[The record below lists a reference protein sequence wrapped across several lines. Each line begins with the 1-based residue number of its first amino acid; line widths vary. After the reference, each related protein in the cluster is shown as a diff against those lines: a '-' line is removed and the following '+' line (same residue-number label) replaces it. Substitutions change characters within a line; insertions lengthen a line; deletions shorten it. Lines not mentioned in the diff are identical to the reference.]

1 MKHESGLPFAIDRSR
16 GKDEQQSVVFYGQR
30 PFIQAGEL
38 NEVQTI
44 IRGRHNRLGRLVAQ
58 EGDRVERADAFVNKE
73 TQTVTLTDG
82 KIYIAGDIFPVAPA
96 VLNNVSMIGRIEIG
110 VKLQKQWSTHED
122 DPELLGQIP
131 GTLAEGEPGAARET
145 AKLVWALKED
155 AQDGTFFPV
164 YILQDGVLIDQKSPS
179 LLEPAMQAIAT
190 YDRAHG
196 HYIVSG
202 CRVSALG
209 ANNGCQVFSI
219 QEGEA
224 NINGFKRK
232 RLAALR
238 HEEVE
243 DFSTS
248 VVPSETHIFTPQKE
262 EISSQSDIQAGSDIT
277 PDAGSDITPDAGSDI
292 TPDAGGDIAID
303 SGGDIADLVAYGHT
317 TPEETH
323 IFAPQ
328 KGKTSFTFKTYYAPI
343 ADIQSLLLT
352 KEKTV
357 TLTRG
362 AVAAGRD
369 GVPDKSITAFIKV
382 VQGSKEFKEGTDFKK
397 TGDTIDWAPVGDEPL
412 VGSTYQVT
420 YRYRA
425 KITADKV
432 TAQEITVSG
441 GADGGDII
449 VSYTYKLPRID
460 RIGLNT
466 QGNVVYIKGVSS
478 DHPMAPSVPD
488 DVLSLATISNN
499 WLDIPLVVNDG
510 TRVAPYDEMW
520 RYFQRVLSLDRLMQL
535 ERIKSN
541 VDSKEPVAKKG
552 MFADPFLDDSYR
564 DEGFQQTGAVGS
576 GILQLAIDPTFYT
589 APLKAPVTL
598 DWTNEVIIAQELT
611 TACEKINPYQ
621 NFATLPGTVTLEPA
635 TDFWH
640 EQRTDW
646 LSSVTNQLN
655 MGWNRGRTIR
665 NTEVHDDLINETQK
679 QIDFLRQITLHFK
692 IEGFGKLEQ
701 LESLTFDGVNVL
713 PNDYLFANAKGILEG
728 TFKIPENIPAGTK
741 NVVARGKGGTIAT
754 GLFTGQG
761 VIDVKVM
768 RRTTTVRIWT
778 QFDPQAQVFTPDET
792 RQITGIDFHLCKIG
806 NQDHDLVIDLVTTEN
821 GYPTA
826 DIQAQSFYSMKSA
839 KTGWA
844 EARYDV
850 PLLVMDDRLT
860 AFVIKTDD
868 ADHSVSLAKLGDFDA
883 EHQRYVSSHPYV
895 TGPRFSSVNAQSWT
909 AHQNEALAFRVLAAR
924 YTQTEKTIDLGTF
937 DLVDCSDLQIRAAIE
952 LPSSECSVIFEIER
966 NNGTVYQLLP
976 FQLLSLTEYI
986 SEKVKL
992 RAILKGTE
1000 KLSPIL
1006 FAPVQLIAG
1015 KIHKEATYVTR
1026 AFAFGEKARL
1036 TSYIKTFLPGG
1047 ATFTLEMQL
1056 DDGAFTP
1063 LTLEE
1068 TEQLSEPLWTERKF
1082 VSSDKTAKQAR
1093 LKLTLTGGPAARSM
1107 VSDFG
1112 AGIL

>member
-16 GKDEQQSVVFYGQR
+16 GKEEQQSVVFYGTR
-30 PFIQAGEL
+30 PFIQSGEL

-44 IRGRHNRLGRLVAQ
+44 IRGRHDRLGRLVAK

-73 TQTVTLTDG
+73 TKTVTLTDG

-96 VLNNVSMIGRIEIG
+96 VLNNVAMIGRLEIG
-110 VKLQKQWSTHED
+110 VKLQKKWITHED
-122 DPELLGQIP
+122 DPELLGQVP

-155 AQDGTFFPV
+155 AQQGAFFPV

-238 HEEVE
+238 HEELE

-248 VVPSETHIFTPQKE
+248 VVPSETHIF
-262 EISSQSDIQAGSDIT
+262 
-277 PDAGSDITPDAGSDI
+277 
-292 TPDAGGDIAID
+292 
-303 SGGDIADLVAYGHT
+303 
-317 TPEETH
+317 
-323 IFAPQ
+323 APP
-328 KGKTSFTFKTYYAPI
+328 KGKTSFTFKPYYFPI

-357 TLTRG
+357 NVTRG

-369 GVPDKSITAFIKV
+369 GVPDKSITAFIKI

-412 VGSTYQVT
+412 AGSSYKVT

-441 GADGGDII
+441 GAEGGDII

-466 QGNVVYIKGVSS
+466 GGNVVYIKGISV
-478 DHPMAPSVPD
+478 DQPMAPSVPD
-488 DVLSLATISNN
+488 DVLSLATITNN
-499 WLDIPLVVNDG
+499 WLEMPVVVNDG

-564 DEGFQQTGAVGS
+564 DEGFQQTGAVGN

-646 LSSVTNQLN
+646 LSSVTNQII
-655 MGWNRGRTIR
+655 MGKHRGRTIR
-665 NTEVHDDLINETQK
+665 NTEVRDDLVNAHQEQT
-679 QIDFLRQITLHFK
+679 DFLRQITLHFK

-701 LESLTFDGVNVL
+701 LESLIFDGVNVL
-713 PNDYLFANAKGILEG
+713 PASRLVADSKGTLEG
-728 TFKIPENIPAGTK
+728 TFKIPQNITAGTK

-761 VIDVKVM
+761 LIDVKVM
-768 RRTTTVRIWT
+768 RRTTTVKIWM

-806 NQDHDLVIDLVTTEN
+806 NEKHDLVIDLVTTEN

-826 DIQAQSFYSMKSA
+826 DIQAQSFYSMKGA
-839 KTGWA
+839 KLGWA

-850 PLLVMDDRLT
+850 PLLVPNDRLT

-868 ADHSVSLAKLGDFDA
+868 ADHAVSLAKLGDFDA
-883 EHQRYVSSHPYV
+883 EHQRFVSSHPYV
-895 TGPRFSSVNAQSWT
+895 TGPRFSSVNARSWT
-909 AHQNEALAFRVLAAR
+909 AHQDEALAFRVLAAR
-924 YTQTEKTIDLGTF
+924 YRQTEKIVDLGTF
-937 DLVDCSDLQIRAAIE
+937 DLVDCSDLQVRAAIE
-952 LPSSECSVIFEIER
+952 LPSSDCSVIFEIER
-966 NNGTVYQLLP
+966 NNGTIYQLLP

-1000 KLSPIL
+1000 KLSPVL

-1047 ATFTLEMQL
+1047 ATFSLEMQL

-1063 LTLEE
+1063 LKLEE
-1068 TEQLSEPLWTERKF
+1068 TEQLAEPLWTERKF

-1107 VSDFG
+1107 VCDFG

>member
-1 MKHESGLPFAIDRSR
+1 MKHESGLPFAIDRSV
-16 GKDEQQSVVFYGQR
+16 GKDEQQSVVFYGRR
-30 PFIQAGEL
+30 PFLQAGEL

-44 IRGRHNRLGRLVAQ
+44 IRGRHDRLGRLVAK
-58 EGDRVERADAFVNKE
+58 EGDRVERADAFVNKDN
-73 TQTVTLTDG
+73 QSITLTEG
-82 KIYIAGDIFPVAPA
+82 KIYIAGDIFPVSDA
-96 VLNNVSMIGRIEIG
+96 VLENISMIGRVEIG
-110 VKLQKQWSTHED
+110 VKLQKSWLTHED
-122 DPELLGQIP
+122 DPELLGQVP
-131 GTLAEGEPGAARET
+131 GSLAEGEPGAAREI
-145 AKLVWALKED
+145 AKLVWALKD
-155 AQDGTFFPV
+155 DDQQGVFFPV

-196 HYIVSG
+196 HYIVGG
-202 CRVSALG
+202 CRVTALG
-209 ANNGCQVFSI
+209 QEGQKQVFSI

-248 VVPSETHIFTPQKE
+248 AIPS
-262 EISSQSDIQAGSDIT
+262 
-277 PDAGSDITPDAGSDI
+277 
-292 TPDAGGDIAID
+292 
-303 SGGDIADLVAYGHT
+303 
-317 TPEETH
+317 ETH

-357 TLTRG
+357 TVTRG
-362 AVAAGRD
+362 AVASGRD
-369 GVPDKSITAFIKV
+369 GVPDKSITAFIKI
-382 VQGSKEFKEGTDFKK
+382 VQGGKEFKEGTDFKK

-412 VGSTYQVT
+412 PGSSYKVT

-425 KITADKV
+425 RISADKITE
-432 TAQEITVSG
+432 QEIIVSG
-441 GADGGDII
+441 GAEGGDII

-460 RIGLNT
+460 RIGFNT
-466 QGNVVYIKGVSS
+466 KGNVVYIKGISA

-488 DVLSLATISNN
+488 DVLSLATITNN
-499 WLDIPLVVNDG
+499 WLSTPLVVNDG

-541 VDSKEPVAKKG
+541 VDSKEPIAKKG
-552 MFADPFLDDSYR
+552 MFADPFLDDSLR
-564 DEGFQQTGAVGS
+564 DEGFPQTGAIGN
-576 GILQLAIDPTFYT
+576 GLLQLAIDPTFYT
-589 APLKAPVTL
+589 ARLTAPVTL

-621 NFATLPGTVTLEPA
+621 NFAPLPGTVTLTPA

-646 LSSVTNQLN
+646 LSGVTNQLT
-655 MGWNRGRTIR
+655 MGWNRGRRIVK
-665 NTEVHDDLINETQK
+665 TEVRDNLVNATQE
-679 QIDFLRQITLHFK
+679 QIDFLRQITLNFK
-692 IEGFGKLEQ
+692 IEGFAKGERLET
-701 LESLTFDGVNVL
+701 LTFDGVNIL
-713 PNDYLFANAKGILEG
+713 PNSSLFANSYGILEG
-728 TFKIPENIPAGTK
+728 TFKIPKNITAGTK

-768 RRTTTVRIWT
+768 RRTTTVKIWT
-778 QFDPQAQVFTPDET
+778 AYDPQAQVFTPDET

-806 NQDHDLVIDLVTTEN
+806 NQNHDLVIDLVTTEN

-826 DIQAQSFYSMKSA
+826 DIQAQTSYSMKGA
-839 KTGWA
+839 KKGWA
-844 EARYDV
+844 GARYDV
-850 PLLVMDDRLT
+850 PLLVPDDRLT

-868 ADHSVSLAKLGDFDA
+868 ADHAVSLAKLGDFDE

-895 TGPRFSSVNAQSWT
+895 TGPRFSSVNAKSWT
-909 AHQNEALAFRVLAAR
+909 AHQDEALAFRVLAAR
-924 YTQTEKTIDLGTF
+924 YTQTEKTVDLGTF
-937 DLVDCSDLQIRAAIE
+937 DLVDCSDLQVRAAVE
-952 LPSSECSVIFEIER
+952 LPSSDCSVLFEIER
-966 NNGTVYQLLP
+966 NNGTIYQLLP
-976 FQLLSLTEYI
+976 FQLLSLSEYI
-986 SEKVKL
+986 SEKVRL
-992 RAILKGTE
+992 RAILKGTK
-1000 KLSPIL
+1000 KLSPVL
-1006 FAPVQLIAG
+1006 FASVQLIAG
-1015 KIHKEATYVTR
+1015 KIHQTATYVTR

-1047 ATFTLEMQL
+1047 ATFSLEMQL
-1056 DDGAFTP
+1056 DDGTFVP
-1063 LTLEE
+1063 LKLDE

-1082 VSSDKTAKQAR
+1082 ISGDKTAKQAR

>member
-1 MKHESGLPFAIDRSR
+1 
-16 GKDEQQSVVFYGQR
+16 
-30 PFIQAGEL
+30 
-38 NEVQTI
+38 
-44 IRGRHNRLGRLVAQ
+44 
-58 EGDRVERADAFVNKE
+58 
-73 TQTVTLTDG
+73 
-82 KIYIAGDIFPVAPA
+82 
-96 VLNNVSMIGRIEIG
+96 
-110 VKLQKQWSTHED
+110 
-122 DPELLGQIP
+122 
-131 GTLAEGEPGAARET
+131 
-145 AKLVWALKED
+145 
-155 AQDGTFFPV
+155 
-164 YILQDGVLIDQKSPS
+164 
-179 LLEPAMQAIAT
+179 
-190 YDRAHG
+190 
-196 HYIVSG
+196 
-202 CRVSALG
+202 
-209 ANNGCQVFSI
+209 
-219 QEGEA
+219 
-224 NINGFKRK
+224 
-232 RLAALR
+232 
-238 HEEVE
+238 
-243 DFSTS
+243 
-248 VVPSETHIFTPQKE
+248 
-262 EISSQSDIQAGSDIT
+262 
-277 PDAGSDITPDAGSDI
+277 
-292 TPDAGGDIAID
+292 
-303 SGGDIADLVAYGHT
+303 
-317 TPEETH
+317 
-323 IFAPQ
+323 
-328 KGKTSFTFKTYYAPI
+328 
-343 ADIQSLLLT
+343 
-352 KEKTV
+352 
-357 TLTRG
+357 
-362 AVAAGRD
+362 
-369 GVPDKSITAFIKV
+369 ITAFIKV
-382 VQGSKEFKEGTDFKK
+382 IQGSKEFKEGTDFKK
-397 TGDTIDWAPVGDEPL
+397 TGDTIDWAPMGDEPL
-412 VGSTYQVT
+412 AGSSYKVT

-441 GADGGDII
+441 GAEGGDII

-466 QGNVVYIKGVSS
+466 QGNVVYIKGISA

-488 DVLSLATISNN
+488 DVLSLATITNN
-499 WLDIPLVVNDG
+499 WLDIPRVVNDG

-564 DEGFQQTGAVGS
+564 DEGFQQTGAVGN

-621 NFATLPGTVTLEPA
+621 NFAPLPGTVTLTPA

-646 LSSVTNQLN
+646 LSGITNQII
-655 MGWNRGRTIR
+655 MGRNRGRTIR
-665 NTEVHDDLINETQK
+665 NTEVRDDLVSAIQE
-679 QIDFLRQITLHFK
+679 QIDFLRQITLSFK
-692 IEGFGKLEQ
+692 IEGFGKGEI

-713 PNDYLFANAKGILEG
+713 PKTKLVADSKGTLEG
-728 TFKIPENIPAGTK
+728 TFTIPQNITAGTK
-741 NVVARGKGGTIAT
+741 NVIAQGRGGTIAT

-768 RRTTTVRIWT
+768 RRTTTVKIWT
-778 QFDPQAQVFTPDET
+778 QVDPQAQVFTPDET

-806 NQDHDLVIDLVTTEN
+806 NQNHDLVIDLVTTEN

-826 DIQAQSFYSMKSA
+826 DIQAQSFYSMKDA
-839 KTGWA
+839 KLGWA

-895 TGPRFSSVNAQSWT
+895 TGPRFSSVNAQTWT
-909 AHQNEALAFRVLAAR
+909 AHQDEALAFRVLAAR
-924 YTQTEKTIDLGTF
+924 YTKTEKTIDLGTF
-937 DLVDCSDLQIRAAIE
+937 DLVDCSDLQVRAAIE

-1000 KLSPIL
+1000 KLSPVL

-1068 TEQLSEPLWTERKF
+1068 TEQLAEPLWTERKF
-1082 VSSDKTAKQAR
+1082 ISGDKGAKQAR
-1093 LKLTLTGGPAARSM
+1093 LKLTLTGGP
-1107 VSDFG
+1107 
-1112 AGIL
+1112 

>member
-16 GKDEQQSVVFYGQR
+16 GKEEQQSVVFYGTR
-30 PFIQAGEL
+30 PFIQSGEL

-44 IRGRHNRLGRLVAQ
+44 IRGRHDRLGRLVAQ

-73 TQTVTLTDG
+73 TRTVTLTDG

-96 VLNNVSMIGRIEIG
+96 VLNNVAMIGRLEIG
-110 VKLQKQWSTHED
+110 VKLQKKWITHED
-122 DPELLGQIP
+122 DPELLGQVP

-145 AKLVWALKED
+145 AQLVWALKED
-155 AQDGTFFPV
+155 EQNGTFFPV

-238 HEEVE
+238 HEEMQ

-248 VVPSETHIFTPQKE
+248 VVPSETHIF
-262 EISSQSDIQAGSDIT
+262 
-277 PDAGSDITPDAGSDI
+277 
-292 TPDAGGDIAID
+292 
-303 SGGDIADLVAYGHT
+303 
-317 TPEETH
+317 
-323 IFAPQ
+323 APP
-328 KGKTSFTFKTYYAPI
+328 KGKTSFTFKPYYFPI

-357 TLTRG
+357 NVTRG

-369 GVPDKSITAFIKV
+369 GVPDKSITAFIKI

-412 VGSTYQVT
+412 AGSSYKVT

-441 GADGGDII
+441 GAEGGDII

-466 QGNVVYIKGVSS
+466 GGNVVYIKGISV

-488 DVLSLATISNN
+488 DVLSLATITNN
-499 WLDIPLVVNDG
+499 WLETPVVVNDG

-564 DEGFQQTGAVGS
+564 DEGFQQTGAVGN

-621 NFATLPGTVTLEPA
+621 NFAPLPGTVTLEPA

-646 LSSVTNQLN
+646 LSGITNQII
-655 MGWNRGRTIR
+655 MGKHRGSTIR
-665 NTEVHDDLINETQK
+665 RTEVSDNFINTHQE

-692 IEGFGKLEQ
+692 IEGFGSSEI

-713 PNDYLFANAKGILEG
+713 PKSLLIADSKGTLEG
-728 TFKIPENIPAGTK
+728 AFTIPQNITAGTK

-768 RRTTTVRIWT
+768 RRTTTVKIWT
-778 QFDPQAQVFTPDET
+778 QVDPQAQVFTPDET

-806 NQDHDLVIDLVTTEN
+806 NQNHDLVIDLVTTEN

-826 DIQAQSFYSMKSA
+826 DIQAQSFYSMKGA
-839 KTGWA
+839 KLGWA

-909 AHQNEALAFRVLAAR
+909 AHQDEALAFRVLAAR
-924 YTQTEKTIDLGTF
+924 YRQTEKIVDLGTF

-952 LPSSECSVIFEIER
+952 LPSSDCSVIFEIER

-986 SEKVKL
+986 SEKIKL

-1000 KLSPIL
+1000 KLSPVL

-1047 ATFTLEMQL
+1047 ATFSLEMQL
-1056 DDGAFTP
+1056 DDGGFTP
-1063 LTLEE
+1063 LKLDE
-1068 TEQLSEPLWTERKF
+1068 TEQLAEPLWTERKF
-1082 VSSDKTAKQAR
+1082 TSSDKGAKQAR

>member
-1 MKHESGLPFAIDRSR
+1 G
-16 GKDEQQSVVFYGQR
+16 
-30 PFIQAGEL
+30 
-38 NEVQTI
+38 
-44 IRGRHNRLGRLVAQ
+44 
-58 EGDRVERADAFVNKE
+58 
-73 TQTVTLTDG
+73 
-82 KIYIAGDIFPVAPA
+82 
-96 VLNNVSMIGRIEIG
+96 
-110 VKLQKQWSTHED
+110 
-122 DPELLGQIP
+122 
-131 GTLAEGEPGAARET
+131 
-145 AKLVWALKED
+145 
-155 AQDGTFFPV
+155 
-164 YILQDGVLIDQKSPS
+164 
-179 LLEPAMQAIAT
+179 
-190 YDRAHG
+190 
-196 HYIVSG
+196 
-202 CRVSALG
+202 
-209 ANNGCQVFSI
+209 
-219 QEGEA
+219 
-224 NINGFKRK
+224 
-232 RLAALR
+232 
-238 HEEVE
+238 
-243 DFSTS
+243 
-248 VVPSETHIFTPQKE
+248 
-262 EISSQSDIQAGSDIT
+262 SS
-277 PDAGSDITPDAGSDI
+277 
-292 TPDAGGDIAID
+292 
-303 SGGDIADLVAYGHT
+303 Y
-317 TPEETH
+317 
-323 IFAPQ
+323 
-328 KGKTSFTFKTYYAPI
+328 K
-343 ADIQSLLLT
+343 
-352 KEKTV
+352 
-357 TLTRG
+357 
-362 AVAAGRD
+362 
-369 GVPDKSITAFIKV
+369 
-382 VQGSKEFKEGTDFKK
+382 
-397 TGDTIDWAPVGDEPL
+397 
-412 VGSTYQVT
+412 VT

-432 TAQEITVSG
+432 TAKEITVSG
-441 GADGGDII
+441 GAEGGDII

-466 QGNVVYIKGVSS
+466 GGNVVYIKGISV
-478 DHPMAPSVPD
+478 DQPMAPSVPD
-488 DVLSLATISNN
+488 DVLSLATITNN
-499 WLDIPLVVNDG
+499 WLETPVVVNDG

-564 DEGFQQTGAVGS
+564 DEGFQQTGAVGN

-655 MGWNRGRTIR
+655 MGWNRGRSVR
-665 NTEVHDDLINETQK
+665 KTEISDDLVNAHQEQT
-679 QIDFLRQITLHFK
+679 DFLRQITLHFK
-692 IEGFGKLEQ
+692 IEGFGSSEI

-713 PNDYLFANAKGILEG
+713 PKSLLIADSKGTLEG
-728 TFKIPENIPAGTK
+728 AFTIPQNITAGTK

-768 RRTTTVRIWT
+768 RRTTTVKIWT

-806 NQDHDLVIDLVTTEN
+806 NENHDLVIDLVTTEN

-826 DIQAQSFYSMKSA
+826 DIQAQSFYSMKGA
-839 KTGWA
+839 KLGWA

-850 PLLVMDDRLT
+850 PLLVPNDRLT

-909 AHQNEALAFRVLAAR
+909 AHQDEALAFRVLAAR

-952 LPSSECSVIFEIER
+952 LPSSDCSVIFEIER
-966 NNGTVYQLLP
+966 NNGTIYQLLP

-986 SEKVKL
+986 SEKIKL

-1000 KLSPIL
+1000 KLSPVL

-1063 LTLEE
+1063 LKLEE
-1068 TEQLSEPLWTERKF
+1068 TEQLAEPLWTERKF
-1082 VSSDKTAKQAR
+1082 TSSDKGAKQAR

-1107 VSDFG
+1107 VRDFG

>member
-1 MKHESGLPFAIDRSR
+1 MKHESGLPFAIDRSV
-16 GKDEQQSVVFYGQR
+16 GKDEQQSVVFYGRRSFLQG
-30 PFIQAGEL
+30 GEL
-38 NEVQTI
+38 NEMQTI
-44 IRGRHNRLGRLVAQ
+44 IRGRHDRLGRLVAQ
-58 EGDRVERADAFVNKE
+58 EGDRVERADAFVNKD
-73 TQTVTLTDG
+73 TKTVTLTEG
-82 KIYIAGDIFPVAPA
+82 KIYIAGDIFPVSNA
-96 VLNNVSMIGRIEIG
+96 VLENISMMGRVEIG
-110 VKLQKQWSTHED
+110 VKLQKKWVTYED
-122 DPELLGQIP
+122 DPELLGQVP
-131 GTLAEGEPGAARET
+131 GSLAEGEPGAAREV
-145 AKLVWALKED
+145 AKLVWALKD
-155 AQDGTFFPV
+155 DDQKGTFFPV

-196 HYIVSG
+196 HYIVGG
-202 CRVSALG
+202 CRVTALG
-209 ANNGCQVFSI
+209 QEGQKQVFSI

-238 HEEVE
+238 YEELE

-248 VVPSETHIFTPQKE
+248 AVPSETHIF
-262 EISSQSDIQAGSDIT
+262 
-277 PDAGSDITPDAGSDI
+277 
-292 TPDAGGDIAID
+292 
-303 SGGDIADLVAYGHT
+303 
-317 TPEETH
+317 
-323 IFAPQ
+323 APP

-343 ADIQSLLLT
+343 AAVHSLLLT

-357 TLTRG
+357 TITRG
-362 AVAAGRD
+362 AVASGRD
-369 GVPDKSITAFIKV
+369 GVADKSITAFIKI
-382 VQGSKEFKEGTDFKK
+382 VQGTREFKEGKDFKK
-397 TGDTIDWAPVGDEPL
+397 TGDTIDWAPMGDEPL
-412 VGSTYQVT
+412 PGSSYKVT

-425 KITADKV
+425 SIKADKV

-441 GADGGDII
+441 GAEGGDII

-466 QGNVVYIKGVSS
+466 GGNVVYIKGVSA
-478 DHPMAPSVPD
+478 DQPMAPSVPD
-488 DVLSLATISNN
+488 DVLSLATITNN
-499 WLDIPLVVNDG
+499 WLSTPQVANDG

-564 DEGFQQTGAVGS
+564 DEGFEQTGAIGH

-589 APLKAPVTL
+589 AHLTAPITL

-621 NFATLPGTVTLEPA
+621 NFAPLPGTVTLNPA

-665 NTEVHDDLINETQK
+665 NTEVRDDLINETRE
-679 QIDFLRQITLHFK
+679 QIDFLRQIKLNFK
-692 IEGFGKLEQ
+692 IEGFGRGEILD
-701 LESLTFDGVNVL
+701 SLTFDGVNVL
-713 PNDYLFANAKGILEG
+713 PTSRLVADSKGTLEG
-728 TFKIPENIPAGTK
+728 SFKIPPNITAGTK
-741 NVVARGKGGTIAT
+741 NVIARGKGGTTAT

-768 RRTTTVRIWT
+768 RRTTTVKIWT
-778 QFDPQAQVFTPDET
+778 QVDPQAQVFTPDET

-806 NQDHDLVIDLVTTEN
+806 NQNHDLVIDLVTTEN

-826 DIQAQSFYSMKSA
+826 DIQAQTSYSMKGA
-839 KTGWA
+839 KEGWTG
-844 EARYDV
+844 ARYDV
-850 PLLVMDDRLT
+850 PLTVPDDRLT

-868 ADHSVSLAKLGDFDA
+868 ADHSVSLAKLGDFDKDS
-883 EHQRYVSSHPYV
+883 QRYVSSHPYV
-895 TGPRFSSVNAQSWT
+895 TGPRFSSVNAQSWS
-909 AHQNEALAFRVLAAR
+909 AHQDEALAFRVLAAR
-924 YTQTEKTIDLGTF
+924 YRQTEKMVDLGTF
-937 DLVDCSDLQIRAAIE
+937 DLVDCSDLQVRAAVE
-952 LPSSECSVIFEIER
+952 LPSSDCSVIFEIER
-966 NNGTVYQLLP
+966 NNGTIYQLLP
-976 FQLLSLTEYI
+976 FQLLSLSEYI

-1000 KLSPIL
+1000 KLSPVL

-1015 KIHKEATYVTR
+1015 KIHKTATYITR

-1047 ATFTLEMQL
+1047 SSFTLEMQL
-1056 DDGAFTP
+1056 DDGTFVP
-1063 LTLEE
+1063 LKLDE
-1068 TEQLSEPLWTERKF
+1068 TEQLAEPLWTERKF
-1082 VSSDKTAKQAR
+1082 ISGDKTARQAR
-1093 LKLTLTGGPAARSM
+1093 LKITLTGGPAARSM
-1107 VSDFG
+1107 VRDFG

>member
-16 GKDEQQSVVFYGQR
+16 GKEEQQSVVFYGTR
-30 PFIQAGEL
+30 PFIQSGEL

-44 IRGRHNRLGRLVAQ
+44 IRGRHDRLGRLVAQ
-58 EGDRVERADAFVNKE
+58 EGDRVERADAFVNKD
-73 TQTVTLTDG
+73 TNTVTLTDG
-82 KIYIAGDIFPVAPA
+82 KIYIAGDIFPVSEA
-96 VLNNVSMIGRIEIG
+96 VLNNVAMIGRLEIG
-110 VKLQKQWSTHED
+110 VKLQKKWITHED
-122 DPELLGQIP
+122 DPELLGQVP

-155 AQDGTFFPV
+155 AQSGTFFPV

-209 ANNGCQVFSI
+209 PNNGCQIFSI

-248 VVPSETHIFTPQKE
+248 VVPSETHIF
-262 EISSQSDIQAGSDIT
+262 
-277 PDAGSDITPDAGSDI
+277 
-292 TPDAGGDIAID
+292 
-303 SGGDIADLVAYGHT
+303 
-317 TPEETH
+317 
-323 IFAPQ
+323 APP
-328 KGKTSFTFKTYYAPI
+328 KGKTSFTFKPYYFPI

-357 TLTRG
+357 NVTRG

-369 GVPDKSITAFIKV
+369 GVPDKSITSFIKV
-382 VQGSKEFKEGTDFKK
+382 VQGSKEFKEGIDFKK

-412 VGSTYQVT
+412 AGSSYKVT

-441 GADGGDII
+441 GAQGGDII

-466 QGNVVYIKGVSS
+466 GGNVVYIKGISV

-488 DVLSLATISNN
+488 DVLSLATITNN
-499 WLDIPLVVNDG
+499 WLETPVVVNDG

-552 MFADPFLDDSYR
+552 MFADPFLDDRYR
-564 DEGFQQTGAVGS
+564 DEGFQQTGAVGN

-589 APLKAPVTL
+589 ANLTAPVTL

-621 NFATLPGTVTLEPA
+621 NFAPLPGTVTLEPA

-646 LSSVTNQLN
+646 LSGVTNQII
-655 MGWNRGRTIR
+655 MGRNRGRSIR
-665 NTEVHDDLINETQK
+665 NTEVRDDLVSATQE

-692 IEGFGKLEQ
+692 IEGFGKFEQ
-701 LESLTFDGVNVL
+701 LESLIFDGVNVL
-713 PNDYLFANAKGILEG
+713 PNYPLFANSYGTLEG
-728 TFKIPENIPAGTK
+728 TFKIPQNITAGTK

-768 RRTTTVRIWT
+768 RRTTTVKIWT
-778 QFDPQAQVFTPDET
+778 QVDPQAQVFTPDET

-806 NQDHDLVIDLVTTEN
+806 NQNHDLVIDLVTTEN

-826 DIQAQSFYSMKSA
+826 DIQAQSFYSMKGA
-839 KTGWA
+839 KRGWA

-909 AHQNEALAFRVLAAR
+909 AHQDEALAFRVLAAR
-924 YTQTEKTIDLGTF
+924 YTQTEKTVDLGTF

-952 LPSSECSVIFEIER
+952 LPSSDCSVIFEIER

-1000 KLSPIL
+1000 KLSPVL

-1047 ATFTLEMQL
+1047 ATFSLEMQL

-1063 LTLEE
+1063 LKLEE
-1068 TEQLSEPLWTERKF
+1068 TEQLAEPLWTERKF

>member
-16 GKDEQQSVVFYGQR
+16 GKEEQQSVVFYGTR
-30 PFIQAGEL
+30 PFIQSGEL

-44 IRGRHNRLGRLVAQ
+44 IRGRHDRLGRLVAK
-58 EGDRVERADAFVNKE
+58 EGDRIERADAFVNKD
-73 TQTVTLTDG
+73 TRTVTLTDG
-82 KIYIAGDIFPVAPA
+82 KIYIAGDIFSVAPA
-96 VLNNVSMIGRIEIG
+96 VLNNVAMIGRLEIG
-110 VKLQKQWSTHED
+110 VKLRKKWITHED
-122 DPELLGQIP
+122 DPELLGQVP

-155 AQDGTFFPV
+155 AQNGTFFPV

-238 HEEVE
+238 HEELE

-248 VVPSETHIFTPQKE
+248 VVPSETHIF
-262 EISSQSDIQAGSDIT
+262 
-277 PDAGSDITPDAGSDI
+277 
-292 TPDAGGDIAID
+292 
-303 SGGDIADLVAYGHT
+303 
-317 TPEETH
+317 
-323 IFAPQ
+323 APP
-328 KGKTSFTFKTYYAPI
+328 KGKNSFTFKPYYFPI

-357 TLTRG
+357 NVTRG

-369 GVPDKSITAFIKV
+369 GVPDKSITSFIKI
-382 VQGSKEFKEGTDFKK
+382 VQGTKEFKEGTDFKK

-412 VGSTYQVT
+412 AGSSYKVT

-441 GADGGDII
+441 GAEGGDII

-466 QGNVVYIKGVSS
+466 GGNVVYIKGISV
-478 DHPMAPSVPD
+478 DQPMAPSVPD
-488 DVLSLATISNN
+488 DVLSLATITNN
-499 WLDIPLVVNDG
+499 WLETPVVVNDG

-564 DEGFQQTGAVGS
+564 DEGFQQTGAVGN

-621 NFATLPGTVTLEPA
+621 NFAPLPGTVTLEPA

-646 LSSVTNQLN
+646 LSGITNQII
-655 MGWNRGRTIR
+655 MGKHRGSTIR
-665 NTEVHDDLINETQK
+665 RTEVSDNFINTHQE

-692 IEGFGKLEQ
+692 IEGFGSSEI

-713 PNDYLFANAKGILEG
+713 PKSLLVADSKGTLEG
-728 TFKIPENIPAGTK
+728 AFTIPQNITAGTK

-761 VIDVKVM
+761 LIDVKVM
-768 RRTTTVRIWT
+768 RRTTTVKIWT

-806 NQDHDLVIDLVTTEN
+806 NENHDLVIDLVTTEN

-826 DIQAQSFYSMKSA
+826 DIQAQSFYSMKGA
-839 KTGWA
+839 KLGWA

-909 AHQNEALAFRVLAAR
+909 AHQDEALAFRVLAAR

-952 LPSSECSVIFEIER
+952 LPSSDCSVIFEIER

-986 SEKVKL
+986 SEKIKL

-1000 KLSPIL
+1000 KLSPVL

-1056 DDGAFTP
+1056 DDGAYTP
-1063 LTLEE
+1063 LKLDE
-1068 TEQLSEPLWTERKF
+1068 TEQLAEPLWTERKF

>member
-1 MKHESGLPFAIDRSR
+1 
-16 GKDEQQSVVFYGQR
+16 
-30 PFIQAGEL
+30 
-38 NEVQTI
+38 
-44 IRGRHNRLGRLVAQ
+44 
-58 EGDRVERADAFVNKE
+58 
-73 TQTVTLTDG
+73 
-82 KIYIAGDIFPVAPA
+82 
-96 VLNNVSMIGRIEIG
+96 
-110 VKLQKQWSTHED
+110 
-122 DPELLGQIP
+122 
-131 GTLAEGEPGAARET
+131 
-145 AKLVWALKED
+145 
-155 AQDGTFFPV
+155 
-164 YILQDGVLIDQKSPS
+164 
-179 LLEPAMQAIAT
+179 
-190 YDRAHG
+190 
-196 HYIVSG
+196 
-202 CRVSALG
+202 
-209 ANNGCQVFSI
+209 
-219 QEGEA
+219 
-224 NINGFKRK
+224 
-232 RLAALR
+232 
-238 HEEVE
+238 
-243 DFSTS
+243 
-248 VVPSETHIFTPQKE
+248 
-262 EISSQSDIQAGSDIT
+262 
-277 PDAGSDITPDAGSDI
+277 
-292 TPDAGGDIAID
+292 
-303 SGGDIADLVAYGHT
+303 
-317 TPEETH
+317 
-323 IFAPQ
+323 
-328 KGKTSFTFKTYYAPI
+328 
-343 ADIQSLLLT
+343 
-352 KEKTV
+352 
-357 TLTRG
+357 
-362 AVAAGRD
+362 
-369 GVPDKSITAFIKV
+369 
-382 VQGSKEFKEGTDFKK
+382 
-397 TGDTIDWAPVGDEPL
+397 
-412 VGSTYQVT
+412 
-420 YRYRA
+420 
-425 KITADKV
+425 
-432 TAQEITVSG
+432 
-441 GADGGDII
+441 
-449 VSYTYKLPRID
+449 
-460 RIGLNT
+460 
-466 QGNVVYIKGVSS
+466 
-478 DHPMAPSVPD
+478 
-488 DVLSLATISNN
+488 LATITNN
-499 WLDIPLVVNDG
+499 WLETPVVVNDG

-564 DEGFQQTGAVGS
+564 DEGFQQTGAVGN

-646 LSSVTNQLN
+646 LSGITNQII
-655 MGWNRGRTIR
+655 MGKHRGSTIR
-665 NTEVHDDLINETQK
+665 RTEVSDNFINTHQE
-679 QIDFLRQITLHFK
+679 QINFLRQITLSFK
-692 IEGFGKLEQ
+692 IEGFGSSEI

-713 PNDYLFANAKGILEG
+713 PKSLLIADSKGTLEG
-728 TFKIPENIPAGTK
+728 TFTIPQNIPAGTK

-768 RRTTTVRIWT
+768 RRTTTVKIWT
-778 QFDPQAQVFTPDET
+778 QVDPQAQVFTPDET

-806 NQDHDLVIDLVTTEN
+806 NQNHDLVIDLVTTEN

-826 DIQAQSFYSMKSA
+826 DIQAQSFYSMKEA
-839 KTGWA
+839 KLGWA

-850 PLLVMDDRLT
+850 PLLVPNDRLT

-895 TGPRFSSVNAQSWT
+895 TGPRFSSVNARSWT
-909 AHQNEALAFRVLAAR
+909 AHQDEALAFRVLAAR

-937 DLVDCSDLQIRAAIE
+937 DLVDCSDLQVRAAIE
-952 LPSSECSVIFEIER
+952 LPSSDCSVIFEIER
-966 NNGTVYQLLP
+966 NNGTIYQLLP

-1000 KLSPIL
+1000 KLSPVL

-1047 ATFTLEMQL
+1047 ATFSLEMQL
-1056 DDGAFTP
+1056 DDGAFVP

-1082 VSSDKTAKQAR
+1082 VSSDKGAKQAR

-1107 VSDFG
+1107 VRDFG

>member
-16 GKDEQQSVVFYGQR
+16 GKEEQQSVVFYGTR
-30 PFIQAGEL
+30 PFIQSGEL

-44 IRGRHNRLGRLVAQ
+44 IRGRHDRLGRLVAQ

-82 KIYIAGDIFPVAPA
+82 KIYIAGDIFPVSEA
-96 VLNNVSMIGRIEIG
+96 VLNNVSMIGRLEIG
-110 VKLQKQWSTHED
+110 VKLQKKWITHED
-122 DPELLGQIP
+122 DPELLGQVP

-155 AQDGTFFPV
+155 AQSGTFFPV

-209 ANNGCQVFSI
+209 ANNGCQDFSI

-238 HEEVE
+238 HEEMQ

-248 VVPSETHIFTPQKE
+248 VVPSETHIF
-262 EISSQSDIQAGSDIT
+262 
-277 PDAGSDITPDAGSDI
+277 
-292 TPDAGGDIAID
+292 
-303 SGGDIADLVAYGHT
+303 
-317 TPEETH
+317 
-323 IFAPQ
+323 APP
-328 KGKTSFTFKTYYAPI
+328 KGKTSFTFKPYYFPI

-357 TLTRG
+357 NVTRG

-369 GVPDKSITAFIKV
+369 GVPDKSITSFIKV

-397 TGDTIDWAPVGDEPL
+397 TGDTIDWAPMGDEPL
-412 VGSTYQVT
+412 AGSSYKVT

-441 GADGGDII
+441 GAQGGDII

-466 QGNVVYIKGVSS
+466 GGNVVYIKGISV

-488 DVLSLATISNN
+488 DVLSLATITNN
-499 WLDIPLVVNDG
+499 WLETPVVVNDG

-552 MFADPFLDDSYR
+552 MFADPFLDDRYR
-564 DEGFQQTGAVGS
+564 DEGFQQTGAVGN

-621 NFATLPGTVTLEPA
+621 NFAPLPGTVTLEPA

-646 LSSVTNQLN
+646 LSGVTNQII
-655 MGWNRGRTIR
+655 MGRNRGRTIR
-665 NTEVHDDLINETQK
+665 NTEVRDDLVSATQEQIN
-679 QIDFLRQITLHFK
+679 FLRQITLSFK
-692 IEGFGKLEQ
+692 IEGFGKFEQ
-701 LESLTFDGVNVL
+701 LASLTFDGVNVL
-713 PNDYLFANAKGILEG
+713 PASRLVADSKGTLEG
-728 TFKIPENIPAGTK
+728 TFKIPQNITAGTK

-768 RRTTTVRIWT
+768 RRTTTVKIWT

-806 NQDHDLVIDLVTTEN
+806 NQNHDLVIDLVTTEN

-826 DIQAQSFYSMKSA
+826 DIQAQSFYSMKDA
-839 KTGWA
+839 KLGWA

-850 PLLVMDDRLT
+850 PLLVPDDRLT

-909 AHQNEALAFRVLAAR
+909 AHQDEALAFRVLAAR
-924 YTQTEKTIDLGTF
+924 YTQTEKTVDLGTF

-952 LPSSECSVIFEIER
+952 LPSSDCSVIFEIER
-966 NNGTVYQLLP
+966 NNGTIYQLLP

-1000 KLSPIL
+1000 KLSPVL

-1036 TSYIKTFLPGG
+1036 TNYIKTFLPGG

-1082 VSSDKTAKQAR
+1082 VSSDKSAKQAR

>member
-1 MKHESGLPFAIDRSR
+1 MANPSA
-16 GKDEQQSVVFYGQR
+16 
-30 PFIQAGEL
+30 
-38 NEVQTI
+38 T
-44 IRGRHNRLGRLVAQ
+44 
-58 EGDRVERADAFVNKE
+58 
-73 TQTVTLTDG
+73 
-82 KIYIAGDIFPVAPA
+82 
-96 VLNNVSMIGRIEIG
+96 
-110 VKLQKQWSTHED
+110 
-122 DPELLGQIP
+122 
-131 GTLAEGEPGAARET
+131 
-145 AKLVWALKED
+145 
-155 AQDGTFFPV
+155 
-164 YILQDGVLIDQKSPS
+164 ILQFFKTIG
-179 LLEPAMQAIAT
+179 AIEH
-190 YDRAHG
+190 Y
-196 HYIVSG
+196 YIVSG

-209 ANNGCQVFSI
+209 QNNGCQVFSI

-238 HEEVE
+238 HEERE
-243 DFSTS
+243 DFAKGI
-248 VVPSETHIFTPQKE
+248 VPSETHIF
-262 EISSQSDIQAGSDIT
+262 
-277 PDAGSDITPDAGSDI
+277 
-292 TPDAGGDIAID
+292 
-303 SGGDIADLVAYGHT
+303 
-317 TPEETH
+317 
-323 IFAPQ
+323 APS
-328 KGKTSFTFKTYYAPI
+328 KGKTSFTFKSYYAPI
-343 ADIQSLLLT
+343 ADIHSLLLT

-357 TLTRG
+357 NVTRG

-369 GVPDKSITAFIKV
+369 GVPDKSITSFIKV
-382 VQGSKEFKEGTDFKK
+382 VQGNKEFKEGTDFKK
-397 TGDTIDWAPVGDEPL
+397 TGDTIDWAPVGDEPAG
-412 VGSTYQVT
+412 GSTYKVT

-425 KITADKV
+425 QVTADKV

-441 GADGGDII
+441 GAEGGDII

-466 QGNVVYIKGVSS
+466 AGNVVYIKEISA
-478 DHPMAPSVPD
+478 DDPMAPSVPD
-488 DVLSLATISNN
+488 DVLSLATITNN
-499 WLDIPLVVNDG
+499 WLETPLVVNDG

-564 DEGFQQTGAVGS
+564 DEGFQQTGAVGN

-621 NFATLPGTVTLEPA
+621 NFATLPGTVTLTPA

-640 EQRTDW
+640 VQRTDW
-646 LSSVTNQLN
+646 LSSVTNQLF
-655 MGWNRGRTIR
+655 MGTHRGSSIR
-665 NTEVHDDLINETQK
+665 KTEVRDNLVSETLE
-679 QIDFLRQITLHFK
+679 QIDFLRQIELGFK
-692 IEGFGKLEQ
+692 IEGFGKGEILT
-701 LESLTFDGVNVL
+701 SLTFDGVSVL
-713 PNDYLFANAKGILEG
+713 PKSRLVADRQGTLEG
-728 TFKIPENIPAGTK
+728 TFTIPENITAGTK
-741 NVVARGKGGTIAT
+741 NVMARGKGGTIAT

-768 RRTTTVRIWT
+768 RRTTTVKIWT
-778 QFDPQAQVFTPDET
+778 QVDPQAQVFTPDET

-806 NQDHDLVIDLVTTEN
+806 DPDHDLVVDLVTTEN

-826 DIQAQSFYSMKSA
+826 DVQAQSFYSMKGA
-839 KTGWA
+839 KLGWA

-850 PLLVMDDRLT
+850 PLLVPDDRLT

-868 ADHSVSLAKLGDFDA
+868 SNHSVSLAKLGSFDA
-883 EHQRYVSSHPYV
+883 EKQRVVSSHPYV
-895 TGPRFSSVNAQSWT
+895 TGPRFSSVNAQTWT
-909 AHQNEALAFRVLAAR
+909 AHQDEALAFRVLAAR
-924 YTQTEKTIDLGTF
+924 YTQTEKTIDL
-937 DLVDCSDLQIRAAIE
+937 VDCSDLQVRAAIE
-952 LPSSECSVIFEIER
+952 LPSSDCSVIFEIER
-966 NNGTVYQLLP
+966 NNGTIYQLLP

-1000 KLSPIL
+1000 KLSPVL

-1015 KIHKEATYVTR
+1015 KIHKTATYVTR

-1047 ATFTLEMQL
+1047 ATFSLEMQL
-1056 DDGAFTP
+1056 DDGVFTP

-1082 VSSDKTAKQAR
+1082 VSHDKTAKQAR

-1107 VSDFG
+1107 LRDFG

>member
-16 GKDEQQSVVFYGQR
+16 GKEEQQSVVFYGTR
-30 PFIQAGEL
+30 PFIQSGEL
-38 NEVQTI
+38 NELQTI
-44 IRGRHNRLGRLVAQ
+44 IRGRHDRLGRLVAK
-58 EGDRVERADAFVNKE
+58 EGDRIERADAFVDKE
-73 TQTVTLTDG
+73 TQSVTLTEG
-82 KIYIAGDIFPVAPA
+82 KIYIAGDIFPVSQA
-96 VLNNVSMIGRIEIG
+96 VFNNVAMVGRIEIG
-110 VKLQKQWSTHED
+110 VKLQKDWITHED
-122 DPELLGQIP
+122 NPELLGQIP
-131 GTLAEGEPGAARET
+131 GSLAEGEPGAAREI

-155 AQDGTFFPV
+155 DQQGTFFPV

-196 HYIVSG
+196 HYIVKG
-202 CRVSALG
+202 CRVTALG

-238 HEEVE
+238 HEEPE
-243 DFSTS
+243 DFAKGL
-248 VVPSETHIFTPQKE
+248 VPSETHIFAPKE
-262 EISSQSDIQAGSDIT
+262 ETSSKSDIHANSGNIDFTAGHNTIISDYHYSST
-277 PDAGSDITPDAGSDI
+277 VSNELHFFVP
-292 TPDAGGDIAID
+292 
-303 SGGDIADLVAYGHT
+303 
-317 TPEETH
+317 
-323 IFAPQ
+323 
-328 KGKTSFTFKTYYAPI
+328 KGKEQSFSFQTYYAPI
-343 ADIQSLLLT
+343 AEIKSLLLT

-357 TLTRG
+357 TITRS
-362 AVAAGRD
+362 AIAAGRD
-369 GVPDKSITAFIKV
+369 GVPDKSITSFIKV
-382 VQGSKEFKEGTDFKK
+382 VQGNKEFKEGTDFKK

-412 VGSTYQVT
+412 PGSSYTVT

-425 KITADKV
+425 QVTPDKV
-432 TAQEITVSG
+432 SAQEITVSG
-441 GADGGDII
+441 GVDGGDII
-449 VSYTYKLPRID
+449 ISYTYKLPRID

-466 QGNVVYIKGVSS
+466 AGNVVYIKGISA

-488 DVLSLATISNN
+488 DVLPLATITNN
-499 WLDIPLVVNDG
+499 WLDTPLVVNDG

-541 VDSKEPVAKKG
+541 VDAKEPVAKKG
-552 MFADPFLDDSYR
+552 MFVDPFLDDSYR
-564 DEGFQQTGAVGS
+564 DEGFSQTGAVGN

-611 TACEKINPYQ
+611 TTCEKINPYQ
-621 NFATLPGTVTLEPA
+621 NFAPLPGTVTLTPA

-646 LSSVTNQLN
+646 LSGITNQII
-655 MGWNRGRTIR
+655 MGWNRGRSIR
-665 NTEVHDDLINETQK
+665 KTEINDDLVRTTQE
-679 QIDFLRQITLHFK
+679 QIDFLRQIKLGFK
-692 IEGFGKLEQ
+692 IEGFGKGEI
-701 LESLTFDGVNVL
+701 LESLTFDGVDVL
-713 PNDYLFANAKGILEG
+713 PKSRLVANSQGILEG
-728 TFKIPENIPAGTK
+728 TFTIPQNITAGTK

-768 RRTTTVRIWT
+768 RRTTTVKIWT
-778 QFDPQAQVFTPDET
+778 QVDPQAQVFTPDET

-806 NQDHDLVIDLVTTEN
+806 NQDHDLVIDLVSTEN

-826 DIQAQSFYSMKSA
+826 DIQAQSFYSMKGA
-839 KTGWA
+839 KEGWA
-844 EARYDV
+844 GARYEV
-850 PLLVMDDRLT
+850 PLLIPNDRLT

-868 ADHSVSLAKLGDFDA
+868 ADHSVSLAKLGDFDK

-895 TGPRFSSVNAQSWT
+895 TGPRFSSVNAQTWT
-909 AHQNEALAFRVLAAR
+909 AHQDEALAFRVLAAR
-924 YTQTEKTIDLGTF
+924 YTQTEKIIDLGTF
-937 DLVDCSDLQIRAAIE
+937 DLVDCSDLQVRAAIE

-966 NNGTVYQLLP
+966 NNGTIYQLLP

-986 SEKVKL
+986 SETVKL

-1000 KLSPIL
+1000 KLSPVL

-1047 ATFTLEMQL
+1047 STLSLEMQL
-1056 DDGAFTP
+1056 DDDDFSP

-1068 TEQLSEPLWTERKF
+1068 TEQLADPLWTEQKF
-1082 VSSDKTAKQAR
+1082 MSSDKTAKQAR
-1093 LKLTLTGGPAARSM
+1093 LKLTLTGGPSARSM
-1107 VSDFG
+1107 ASDFG

>member
-1 MKHESGLPFAIDRSR
+1 MKHESGLPFAIDRSI
-16 GKDEQQSVVFYGQR
+16 GKEEQQSVVFYGQR
-30 PFIQAGEL
+30 SFLQAGEL

-44 IRGRHNRLGRLVAQ
+44 IRGRHDRLGRLVAK
-58 EGDRVERADAFVNKE
+58 EGDRVERADAFVNKD
-73 TQTVTLTDG
+73 TKTVTLTEG
-82 KIYIAGDIFPVAPA
+82 KIYIAGDIFPVSKAI
-96 VLNNVSMIGRIEIG
+96 LKNVSMVGRLEIG
-110 VKLQKQWSTHED
+110 VKLQKKWVTHED
-122 DPELLGQIP
+122 DPELLGQVP
-131 GTLAEGEPGAARET
+131 GSLAEGEPGAAREV
-145 AKLVWALKED
+145 AKLVWALKD
-155 AQDGTFFPV
+155 DDQQGTFFPV

-196 HYIVSG
+196 HYIVKG
-202 CRVSALG
+202 CRVTALG

-238 HEEVE
+238 HEEME

-248 VVPSETHIFTPQKE
+248 VVPSETHIFSP
-262 EISSQSDIQAGSDIT
+262 
-277 PDAGSDITPDAGSDI
+277 P
-292 TPDAGGDIAID
+292 
-303 SGGDIADLVAYGHT
+303 
-317 TPEETH
+317 
-323 IFAPQ
+323 
-328 KGKTSFTFKTYYAPI
+328 KGKTSFTFKPYYFPI

-357 TLTRG
+357 TVTRG

-369 GVPDKSITAFIKV
+369 GVPDKSITAFIKI
-382 VQGSKEFKEGTDFKK
+382 VQGGKEFKEGTDFKK
-397 TGDTIDWAPVGDEPL
+397 NGDTIDWAPVGDEPL
-412 VGSTYQVT
+412 PGSSYTVT

-425 KITADKV
+425 KIVADKV
-432 TAQEITVSG
+432 TAQEITVSR
-441 GADGGDII
+441 GAEGGDII

-460 RIGLNT
+460 RIGFNT
-466 QGNVVYIKGVSS
+466 AGNVVYIKGISA

-488 DVLSLATISNN
+488 DVLSLATITNN
-499 WLDIPLVVNDG
+499 WLETPQVVNDG
-510 TRVAPYDEMW
+510 ICVAPYDEMW

-541 VDSKEPVAKKG
+541 VDAKEPVAKKG
-552 MFADPFLDDSYR
+552 IFVDPFLDDSYR
-564 DEGFQQTGAVGS
+564 DEGFFQTGAVGN

-621 NFATLPGTVTLEPA
+621 NFASLPGTVTLIPA

-640 EQRTDW
+640 VERTDW
-646 LSSVTNQLN
+646 LSGVTNQLT
-655 MGWNRGRTIR
+655 MGWNRGRRIR
-665 NTEVHDDLINETQK
+665 QTEVRDDLVNATQE
-679 QIDFLRQITLHFK
+679 QIDFLRQITLNFK
-692 IEGFGKLEQ
+692 IEGFGKGEI
-701 LESLTFDGVNVL
+701 LESFTFDGVNVL
-713 PNDYLFANAKGILEG
+713 PTSRLVADSKGTLEG
-728 TFKIPENIPAGTK
+728 TFTIPQNITAGTK
-741 NVVARGKGGTIAT
+741 SVVARGKGGTMAT

-768 RRTTTVRIWT
+768 RRTTTVKIWT
-778 QFDPQAQVFTPDET
+778 KFDPQAQVFTPDET

-806 NQDHDLVIDLVTTEN
+806 NQNHDLVIDLVTTEN

-826 DIQAQSFYSMKSA
+826 DIQAQSFYSMKDA
-839 KTGWA
+839 KVGWA
-844 EARYDV
+844 EARYEV
-850 PLLVMDDRLT
+850 PLLIPNDRLT

-868 ADHSVSLAKLGDFDA
+868 ANHSVSLAKLGDFDK

-909 AHQNEALAFRVLAAR
+909 AHQDEALAFRVLAAR
-924 YTQTEKTIDLGTF
+924 YTQTEKLVDLGSF
-937 DLVDCSDLQIRAAIE
+937 DLVDCSDLQVRAAIE
-952 LPSSECSVIFEIER
+952 LPSSACSVIFEIER
-966 NNGTVYQLLP
+966 NNGTIYQLLP

-1047 ATFTLEMQL
+1047 STLSLEMQL
-1056 DDGAFTP
+1056 DDGAFSP
-1063 LTLEE
+1063 LTLDE
-1068 TEQLSEPLWTERKF
+1068 TEQLSEPLWTEQKF
-1082 VSSDKTAKQAR
+1082 MSSDKTAKQAR
-1093 LKLTLTGGPAARSM
+1093 LKLTLTGGPSARSM
-1107 VSDFG
+1107 ASDFG

>member
-30 PFIQAGEL
+30 PFLQAGEL

-58 EGDRVERADAFVNKE
+58 EGDRVERADAFVNKD
-73 TQTVTLTDG
+73 TRTVTLTEG
-82 KIYIAGDIFPVAPA
+82 KIYIAGDIFPVSNA
-96 VLNNVSMIGRIEIG
+96 VLENVSMVGRIEIG
-110 VKLQKQWSTHED
+110 VKLQKSWVTYEED
-122 DPELLGQIP
+122 PQLLGQVP
-131 GTLAEGEPGAARET
+131 GSLAEGEPGAAREV
-145 AKLVWALKED
+145 AKLVWALKD
-155 AQDGTFFPV
+155 DGQQGTFFPV

-196 HYIVSG
+196 HYIVNG
-202 CRVSALG
+202 CRVTALG
-209 ANNGCQVFSI
+209 QEGQKQVFSI

-248 VVPSETHIFTPQKE
+248 EVPSETHIF
-262 EISSQSDIQAGSDIT
+262 
-277 PDAGSDITPDAGSDI
+277 
-292 TPDAGGDIAID
+292 
-303 SGGDIADLVAYGHT
+303 
-317 TPEETH
+317 
-323 IFAPQ
+323 APP
-328 KGKTSFTFKTYYAPI
+328 KGKTSFTFKTYYTPI
-343 ADIQSLLLT
+343 AAVHSILLT

-357 TLTRG
+357 NITRG
-362 AVAAGRD
+362 AITSGRD
-369 GVPDKSITAFIKV
+369 GVPDKSITAFVKII
-382 VQGSKEFKEGTDFKK
+382 QGGKEFKEGKDFKK

-412 VGSTYQVT
+412 PGSSYKVT

-425 KITADKV
+425 SVKADKV

-441 GADGGDII
+441 GATSGDII
-449 VSYTYKLPRID
+449 VNYSYKLPRID

-466 QGNVVYIKGVSS
+466 GGDVVYIKGVSA
-478 DHPMAPSVPD
+478 DQPMAPSVPE
-488 DVLSLATISNN
+488 DVLSLATITNN
-499 WLDIPLVVNDG
+499 WLETPLVVNDG

-552 MFADPFLDDSYR
+552 MVADPFLDDSYR
-564 DEGFQQTGAVGS
+564 DEGFEQTGAVGN

-589 APLKAPVTL
+589 APLNAPVTL

-621 NFATLPGTVTLEPA
+621 NFAPLPGTVTLTPA

-640 EQRTDW
+640 VERTDW

-655 MGWNRGRTIR
+655 MGQNRGRSIVK
-665 NTEVHDDLINETQK
+665 TEISDDLVNTTSE
-679 QIDFLRQITLHFK
+679 QIDFLRQIPLNFK
-692 IEGFGKLEQ
+692 IEGFGSGEI
-701 LESLTFDGVNVL
+701 LESLSFDGVNVL
-713 PNDYLFANAKGILEG
+713 PTSRLVADSKGTLEG
-728 TFKIPENIPAGTK
+728 SFKIPPNIPAGTK
-741 NVVARGKGGTIAT
+741 NVIARGKGGTTAT

-768 RRTTTVRIWT
+768 RRTTTVKIWT
-778 QFDPQAQVFTPDET
+778 QVDPQAQVFTPDET

-806 NQDHDLVIDLVTTEN
+806 NQAHDLVIDLVTTEN

-826 DIQAQSFYSMKSA
+826 DIQAQTSYSMKGA

-844 EARYDV
+844 SARYSV
-850 PLLVMDDRLT
+850 PLLVPDDRLT
-860 AFVIKTDD
+860 AFVLKTDD
-868 ADHSVSLAKLGDFDA
+868 GDHSVSLAKLGDFDK

-909 AHQNEALAFRVLAAR
+909 AHQDEALAFRILAAR
-924 YTQTEKTIDLGTF
+924 YKQTEKRVDLGTF
-937 DLVDCSDLQIRAAIE
+937 DLVDCSDLQVRAAIE
-952 LPSSECSVIFEIER
+952 LPSSDCSVIFEIER

-1000 KLSPIL
+1000 KLSPVL

-1015 KIHKEATYVTR
+1015 KIHKTATYITR

-1047 ATFTLEMQL
+1047 SSFTLEMQL
-1056 DDGAFTP
+1056 DDGTFVP
-1063 LTLEE
+1063 LKLDE
-1068 TEQLSEPLWTERKF
+1068 TEQLAEPLWTERKF
-1082 VSSDKTAKQAR
+1082 VSSDKTARQAR

-1107 VSDFG
+1107 VCDFG
-1112 AGIL
+1112 AGII